1 MKKAVKEHGRD
12 ELRNDVWN
20 DLADGM
26 RYVSTDFAD
35 DQGEDDVVEALRDL
49 DEKRGTAGNRLYY
62 LAVPP
67 AAFET
72 IVNKLGERRSA
83 EGWTR
88 LIVEKPFGHDRDSA
102 RHLNE
107 ILQAH
112 FSENEVFR
120 IDHYLGKETVQ
131 NMLALRFANG
141 IFEPIWN
148 RQFIDHI
155 QITVAESIGIEGRA
169 AFYEQAGVIRDI
181 FQNHLLQLVALTAME
196 PPIDFTAD
204 SVRNEKVKVL
214 RSLHTPGPKSV
225 VRGQYGRGFIEGEEV
240 PGYREEEGVAG
251 DSNTETFVAAKLYVD
266 NWRWADTPFY
276 VRAGKRL
283 PRRETTIAIQF
294 QRAPHPPFAE
304 IAGEGLRP
312 NVLLIHVQPDE
323 GVSLAI
329 GAKVPG
335 AGMSIRT
342 VNMDFLYGGAFRT
355 GLPEAYE
362 RLILDAMLGD
372 ATLFTRADEVDEQW
386 ALVDTIV
393 AAWKRD
399 RPNFPNYAAG
409 TWGPAGAD
417 ASDPPRRTELEA
429 ALSVVAQ
436 VERRLAELR
445 RKHGEGTRTSVMTHV
460 AWAPPQ
466 WEAAARR
473 TLAGTR
479 GATPLADDPAL
490 PRPEAGR
497 RGRRPCRPEVLHHRR
512 VVTRGVLRRDRAP
525 PRRGAHAGARL
536 DRRAAADH
544 RPAHVLPLARA
555 AAVGCARARAARG
568 RLRPARGRLVGMAQP
583 PLGLPEARAAL
594 RPDRRLGHRLGPW
607 ARLAWRA
614 SRRSGRSIKT
624 AKALSV
630 TGPKADALLLV
641 GWLRSRLKKQI
652 KLTPSLCRASSSA
665 WPSTA
670 SRSRGRGAGRRARV
684 TSCRPSST
692 SSAATRST
700 RQQSAQPAEVEPAV
714 RRDGVVEPPA
724 RLLED
729 DPEWGGVPHRE
740 PEGVDGHLRRA
751 LGDEHVGPEV
761 AEAAE
766 VPRTPGA
773 LRHGP
778 VERVEK
784 RRVLEA
790 FDRRDVDPLPVRVGS
805 PAALRPPAAAERGRR
820 DDCDAVPKAIRVAQI
835 GMPRV

>member
-1 MKKAVKEHGRD
+1 VSEAENPLLEGLRLRRSPDACAIVIFGASGDLTRRKIFPALYSLAFRRLLPERFGIVGVARTEQTTKQWAAEMKKAVKEYGRD
-12 ELRNDVWN
+12 ELRADVWN
-20 DLADGM
+20 ELVAGM

-35 DQGEDDVVEALRDL
+35 DRGEDDVVEALRDL

-72 IVNKLGERRSA
+72 IVNKLGERRSS

-88 LIVEKPFGHDRDSA
+88 LIVEKPFGHARDSA

-107 ILQAH
+107 IVLAH
-112 FSENEVFR
+112 FSENEIFR

-155 QITVAESIGIEGRA
+155 QITVAESIGIEGRS
-169 AFYEQAGVIRDI
+169 AFYEQAGAIRDI

-225 VRGQYGRGFIEGEEV
+225 VRGQYGRGFIEGAEV
-240 PGYREEEGVAG
+240 PGYREEEGVAR

-276 VRAGKRL
+276 IRAGKRL

-342 VNMDFLYGGAFRT
+342 VHMDFLYGGAFRT

-399 RPNFPNYAAG
+399 RPNFPNYPAG
-409 TWGPAGAD
+409 SWGPK
-417 ASDPPRRTELEA
+417 P
-429 ALSVVAQ
+429 
-436 VERRLAELR
+436 
-445 RKHGEGTRTSVMTHV
+445 
-460 AWAPPQ
+460 
-466 WEAAARR
+466 
-473 TLAGTR
+473 
-479 GATPLADDPAL
+479 ADDL
-490 PRPEAGR
+490 I
-497 RGRRPCRPEVLHHRR
+497 HR
-512 VVTRGVLRRDRAP
+512 D
-525 PRRGAHAGARL
+525 
-536 DRRAAADH
+536 
-544 RPAHVLPLARA
+544 
-555 AAVGCARARAARG
+555 
-568 RLRPARGRLVGMAQP
+568 
-583 PLGLPEARAAL
+583 
-594 RPDRRLGHRLGPW
+594 
-607 ARLAWRA
+607 
-614 SRRSGRSIKT
+614 GRS
-624 AKALSV
+624 
-630 TGPKADALLLV
+630 
-641 GWLRSRLKKQI
+641 W
-652 KLTPSLCRASSSA
+652 
-665 WPSTA
+665 
-670 SRSRGRGAGRRARV
+670 RR
-684 TSCRPSST
+684 
-692 SSAATRST
+692 
-700 RQQSAQPAEVEPAV
+700 
-714 RRDGVVEPPA
+714 
-724 RLLED
+724 
-729 DPEWGGVPHRE
+729 H
-740 PEGVDGHLRRA
+740 
-751 LGDEHVGPEV
+751 
-761 AEAAE
+761 
-766 VPRTPGA
+766 
-773 LRHGP
+773 
-778 VERVEK
+778 
-784 RRVLEA
+784 
-790 FDRRDVDPLPVRVGS
+790 
-805 PAALRPPAAAERGRR
+805 
-820 DDCDAVPKAIRVAQI
+820 
-835 GMPRV
+835 